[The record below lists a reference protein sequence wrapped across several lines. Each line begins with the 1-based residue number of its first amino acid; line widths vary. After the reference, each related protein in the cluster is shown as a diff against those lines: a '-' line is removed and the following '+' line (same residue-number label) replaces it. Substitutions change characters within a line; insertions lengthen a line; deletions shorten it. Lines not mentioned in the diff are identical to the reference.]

1 MITTPPKPSMGVLG
15 LKENSAKFSLTRH
28 TPTPELNPFVKH
40 YWIIQWDLTGRP
52 AHNQDVVPN
61 PCVNLVVQSGRTAFY
76 GVPKG
81 VYSHRLEGKGTVFG
95 IKFKPGGF
103 FPFVKRPLSVLSGKS
118 FGTSEILGIGPA
130 EIEKAILSK
139 QAPEE
144 MIALAEE
151 MLQPRLPSP
160 DDKVTFINEII
171 EYVQADRQVTTV
183 DQMCSFS
190 GLNKR
195 ALQRLFSQYVG
206 VRPKWIIKLSR
217 LQNAAEMMDY
227 ETYED
232 GMKLAME
239 LGYYDQSHFIKDF
252 KSVIGKTPEEYMR
265 LKSKSSPPSH
275 ETNGGRPFQSPPPE
289 LPASFK

>member
-1 MITTPPKPSMGVLG
+1 MTSNPPKPSMGVLG
-15 LKENSAKFSLTRH
+15 LRENSAKFSLTRH
-28 TPTPELNPFVKH
+28 VPAPELSPFVKH

-61 PCVNLVVQSGRTAFY
+61 PCVNLVVQSGQTAFY

-81 VYSHRLEGKGTVFG
+81 VHSHRLEGKGTVFG

-103 FPFVKRPLSVLSGKS
+103 FPFVKKPLSVLAGKS
-118 FGTSEILGIGPA
+118 IGTLEVLGIKPA

-139 QAPEE
+139 HTPEE
-144 MIALAEE
+144 MMALAEE
-151 MLQPRLPSP
+151 MLLSRLPSP
-160 DDKVTFINEII
+160 DDTVTFINEII
-171 EYVQADRQVTTV
+171 EYVQTNRQVTTV
-183 DQMCSFS
+183 DQMCSFA

-206 VRPKWIIKLSR
+206 VRPKWIIQLSR

-227 ETYED
+227 GTYED

-265 LKSKSSPPSH
+265 LKSKASQPFH
-275 ETNGGRPFQSPPPE
+275 EINVGRPTSASP
-289 LPASFK
+289 